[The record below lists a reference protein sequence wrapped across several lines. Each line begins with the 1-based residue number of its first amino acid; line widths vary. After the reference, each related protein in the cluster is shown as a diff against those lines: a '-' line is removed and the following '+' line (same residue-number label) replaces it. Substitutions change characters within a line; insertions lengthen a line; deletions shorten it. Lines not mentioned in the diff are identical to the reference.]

1 MERQMSA
8 APISL
13 CLAALFSAA
22 APAHAQPVDP
32 CSPAVLGSLPTD
44 TFIRG
49 LAVDSLNG
57 VTTLYLLE
65 DTTLARNADAPGQED
80 LGLRI
85 ADASDPFNPVTL
97 GSLATFGTATDIA
110 VVRNGGATTLYIA
123 DGGPGGLLIVDAAD
137 PANPLALGSLA
148 TPGDALGVD
157 HQAGLVA
164 IADGHAGVHLIDVAD
179 PANPVLVSTFDTDGL
194 ATDVLFN
201 GGVLYVADRLNG
213 VLTLD
218 ISSPLLPVLVSQL
231 GTQGS
236 AYQLAVADDITLLVA
251 GYEGGVVTADI
262 ATPDSP
268 AFLDEFGTPGTARS
282 IAWDHATGDV
292 VLADLYAGVHR
303 IDGAQTMFAGIG
315 STRPTAGAA
324 VGIAAENGLAYVADN
339 QGGLRIFN
347 MQHCADPCPADFAP
361 SYGVLDLADVV
372 EFAQNFQGTSNYNE
386 AGRAAALAEP
396 TDVTDLADIV
406 AFVESFSDGCP

>member
-1 MERQMSA
+1 MKHLPMPA
-8 APISL
+8 ATIL
-13 CLAALFSAA
+13 LALAAGKS
-22 APAHAQPVDP
+22 PAQPVDP
-32 CSPAVLGSLPTD
+32 CAPTILGSLSTSA
-44 TFIRG
+44 FIRG

-65 DTTLARNADAPGQED
+65 DTTLARDADSPGQED

-97 GSLATFGTATDIA
+97 GSLATFGTATDID
-110 VVRNGGATTLYIA
+110 VLSDGGAVTLYIA
-123 DGGPGGLLIVDAAD
+123 DGGAGGLLIVDAAD

-179 PANPVLVSTFDTDGL
+179 PANPVLVSTFNTDGL

-201 GGVLYVADRLNG
+201 GDVLYVADRLNG

-218 ISSPLLPVLVSQL
+218 ISSPALPVLVSQL

-236 AYQLAVADDITLLVA
+236 AYQLSVADDITLVVA
-251 GYEGGVVTADI
+251 GYEGGLLTADI
-262 ATPDSP
+262 AAPNSP
-268 AFLDEFGTPGTARS
+268 APLEEFGTPGTARAA
-282 IAWDHATGDV
+282 AWDDATGDLL
-292 VLADLYAGVHR
+292 LADMYGGVHR
-303 IDGAQTMFAGIG
+303 IDGYRSFFPGIG
-315 STRPTAGAA
+315 ATRATEGTA
-324 VGIAAENGLAYVADN
+324 VGIAAANGLAYVADN

-347 MQHCADPCPADFAP
+347 LQLCTDPCPADFAP
-361 SYGVLDLADVV
+361 SYGTLDLADVV

-386 AGRAAALAEP
+386 PGRAAALAEP